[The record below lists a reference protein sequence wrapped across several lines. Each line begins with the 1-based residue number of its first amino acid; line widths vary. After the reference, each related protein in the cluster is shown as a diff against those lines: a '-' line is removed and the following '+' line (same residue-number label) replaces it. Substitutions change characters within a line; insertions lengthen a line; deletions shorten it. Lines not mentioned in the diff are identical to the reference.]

1 MKSSKL
7 TGESKKGKSGKGGK
21 GKGDK
26 GNEAASCKRGEGKG
40 NTGCNKTRSKGGK
53 GGKSKGEKTPQRRFV
68 LVQDTRVTRPRPAGA
83 PSSRPKQIY
92 NMFGTGLPAAPAGGG
107 NAAGLK
113 PQAKSSVP

>member
-1 MKSSKL
+1 MPMKSSKL

-40 NTGCNKTRSKGGK
+40 NTGYKTRNKGGK
-53 GGKSKGEKTPQRRFV
+53 GGKSKGVKTPQRRFV

-83 PSSRPKQIY
+83 PSSIVEVPSVDRKRWP
-92 NMFGTGLPAAPAGGG
+92 
-107 NAAGLK
+107 AGLK